1 MSAWLHALPLG
12 GMAAV
17 VFGLTYLT
25 AAVLYGIVR
34 ALERTEWGRAACG
47 VTPALLSP
55 LGVTFGLLVV
65 FTASQV
71 WGDVDHARVA
81 TNEEANALRT
91 AVLLTAGFP
100 DSSATRIRALI
111 AYHIDQAQQVE
122 WPAMA
127 AGQATLTAIPPA
139 MAQALETAVN
149 LQPSKPGQVVAQRE
163 LVNALIRSLDARRQ
177 RILVSHS
184 EINGVKW
191 FGIILQ
197 AVVTLAAV
205 ALVHADNRPA
215 ATVGLWLLA
224 TGTAV
229 CLLLI
234 LSHDEP
240 FVGHVTVKPTPLLE
254 VRPSQ
259 VTVNR

>member
-12 GMAAV
+12 WMTAV
-17 VFGLTYLT
+17 VFGITYFLS
-25 AAVLYGIVR
+25 AALYVAVR
-34 ALERTEWGRAACG
+34 ALERTEWGRAARA

-91 AVLLTAGFP
+91 AVLLTNALP
-100 DSSATRIRALI
+100 DSSAIRIRSLI
-111 AYHIDQAQQVE
+111 AYHIDQAQEVE

-139 MAQALETAVN
+139 MAQALETAIN

-197 AVVTLAAV
+197 ALVTLAAV
-205 ALVHADNRPA
+205 ALVHGDNRPA
-215 ATVGLWLLA
+215 AAMGLWLFA
-224 TGTAV
+224 TGAAV
-229 CLLLI
+229 CMLLI

-254 VRPSQ
+254 VRP
-259 VTVNR
+259 N